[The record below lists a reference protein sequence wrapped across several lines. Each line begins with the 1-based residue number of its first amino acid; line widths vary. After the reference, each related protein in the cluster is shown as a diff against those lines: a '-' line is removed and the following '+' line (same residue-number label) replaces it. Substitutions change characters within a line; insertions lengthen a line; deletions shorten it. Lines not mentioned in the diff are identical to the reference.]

1 MLFGQGMHKEKIG
14 MRVSA
19 HIVSSVITISRS
31 ALCFCWRKL
40 PTSAYIAVFPTDSR
54 STQPL
59 TRFTPILLYN
69 PSARLLSGAPVTTK
83 IICLLDK
90 TTWILQTGFTWIGGP
105 LRFLVN
111 IPGSELVLTVL
122 YGILGSKL
130 NHLCSPLL
138 KSHGGFYVYFRN
150 LS

>member
-1 MLFGQGMHKEKIG
+1 MLFGQGMQQKKIG
-14 MRVSA
+14 MRVLA
-19 HIVSSVITISRS
+19 HIVNSFIAVFRS

-40 PTSAYIAVFPTDSR
+40 PTSAYIAVFPTASR
-54 STQPL
+54 STHPF
-59 TRFTPILLYN
+59 TRCTPILAYTPFAL
-69 PSARLLSGAPVTTK
+69 RLPRGAPVTTK

-130 NHLCSPLL
+130 NHLYSPLL
-138 KSHGGFYVYFRN
+138 KSHGGFYV
-150 LS
+150 